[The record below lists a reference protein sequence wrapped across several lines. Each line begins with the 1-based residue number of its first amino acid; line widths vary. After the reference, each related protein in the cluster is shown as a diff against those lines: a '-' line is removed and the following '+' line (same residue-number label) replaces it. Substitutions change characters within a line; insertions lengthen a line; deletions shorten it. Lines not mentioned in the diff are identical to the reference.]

1 MLPLRVTRRRP
12 RARFQSKMMANDIH
26 QNRRPQMMLLE
37 KLIRNLDP
45 RPLVRH
51 WFANSAWATT
61 FKKAPRSELEQALL
75 RVAIPA
81 VVIFYIGVDAFVGD
95 PLTAIERRA
104 LWFAAGFFLFA
115 IVLAGFVINAKGD
128 SKIRRLFGIFVDNA
142 GNTVFL
148 LIAGEAG
155 AFVFGIYLFVTFGN
169 GFRFGQFYLRVS
181 QALSIIGFLVVLYA
195 SPFWSAHIPVGIGI
209 LIALLVLPFYVGVL
223 AERITEAKKRAD
235 DANRAK
241 GRFLANV
248 SHEMRTPLNGV
259 IAMADLLR
267 ETSLSESQQEI
278 VETLT
283 NASQLALAQIEDV
296 LDAAKIEAGRVQVET
311 RPFDLG
317 RLLSHTV
324 KLIAPQSR
332 YKGLTVTTK
341 IDPTIS
347 RWFAG
352 DPHHLRQVL
361 LNLLANA
368 VKFTER
374 GEITVAGRVLNDTTD
389 GSIVLIEVTDTGIG
403 IPDDKLS
410 MIFEPFTQADDSVTR
425 VYGGTGLG
433 TTIARQLVTLM
444 GGRLGVNSKVGVGS
458 TFWVELPLTHA
469 EPRGIDF
476 VDDYAAGRKV
486 ATSVHAATTGGVS
499 KPSRIRGV
507 RILVA
512 EDNATNQR
520 VTRLILESGGH
531 FATIVSN
538 GEEALDALERGGY
551 DIALFDLSM
560 PVVSGL
566 EALRMY
572 RFVATKPI
580 PILMLSANVTVETM
594 EQCHAAGA
602 AEFVQKPVRASF
614 LLDAIDRNLADRASE
629 FSSFESGRPD
639 EPRQLAMIES
649 VPLDASVIADL
660 ANLSRDPTFEERL
673 LRGVRSDCAQL
684 VEKLITALSQRK
696 FQEVANV
703 AHALKGAA
711 GSVGAGL
718 WVQFAIRLEKMS
730 PELLRLKEATLTQE
744 LLRISQKTNT
754 ALDDHIESRVAHKQ
768 SSAQ

>member
-1 MLPLRVTRRRP
+1 MSN
-12 RARFQSKMMANDIH
+12 ARFGSQ
-26 QNRRPQMMLLE
+26 
-37 KLIRNLDP
+37 
-45 RPLVRH
+45 
-51 WFANSAWATT
+51 
-61 FKKAPRSELEQALL
+61 
-75 RVAIPA
+75 PA
-81 VVIFYIGVDAFVGD
+81 
-95 PLTAIERRA
+95 
-104 LWFAAGFFLFA
+104 FFLFA
-115 IVLAGFVINAKGD
+115 MVLAAFVIKAKGD
-128 SKIRRLFGIFVDNA
+128 SKVRRLFGIFVDNA
-142 GNTVFL
+142 GNTVYL
-148 LIAGEAG
+148 LIAGESG

-181 QALSIIGFLVVLYA
+181 QALSIVGFLVVLYA

-267 ETSLSESQQEI
+267 ETSLNESQQEI
-278 VETLT
+278 VETLS

-296 LDAAKIEAGRVQVET
+296 LDAAKIEAGRVQIET

-317 RLLSHTV
+317 RLLNNSV
-324 KLIAPQSR
+324 KMIAPQSR
-332 YKGLTVTTK
+332 YKGLTVATR

-374 GEITVAGRVLNDTTD
+374 GEITVTGRVLNDTTD
-389 GSIVLIEVTDTGIG
+389 GALVLIEVKDTGIG

-458 TFWVELPLTHA
+458 TFWIELPLAHA

-476 VDDYAAGRKV
+476 VDDYSAGRKV
-486 ATSVHAATTGGVS
+486 PTSAHATTIGGVS
-499 KPSRIRGV
+499 TPSRIRGV

-538 GEEALDALERGGY
+538 GDEALDALERGGY

-572 RFVATKPI
+572 RFVATNPI

-614 LLDAIDRNLADRASE
+614 LLDAIERNLAHRASE

-639 EPRQLAMIES
+639 EHRQLSIIEAP
-649 VPLDASVIADL
+649 PLDATVIAEL

-684 VEKLITALSQRK
+684 VERLIAALSQHK
-696 FQEVANV
+696 FQEVAN
-703 AHALKGAA
+703 ATHALKGAA

-730 PELLRLKEATLTQE
+730 PELLRLKETTLTQE
-744 LLRISQKTNT
+744 LLRISQKTNA
-754 ALDDHIESRVAHKQ
+754 ALDAHIESK
-768 SSAQ
+768 SGAQAIIGAMSCAERGER

>member
-1 MLPLRVTRRRP
+1 ML
-12 RARFQSKMMANDIH
+12 
-26 QNRRPQMMLLE
+26 
-37 KLIRNLDP
+37 
-45 RPLVRH
+45 
-51 WFANSAWATT
+51 
-61 FKKAPRSELEQALL
+61 
-75 RVAIPA
+75 
-81 VVIFYIGVDAFVGD
+81 YIGIDAIVGD
-95 PLTAIERRA
+95 PLTANEHRA
-104 LWFAAGFFLFA
+104 LLFAIGFFLFA
-115 IVLAGFVINAKGD
+115 IVLAGFVLRAKGD

-142 GNTVFL
+142 GNTVYL
-148 LIAGEAG
+148 LIAGESG

-181 QALSIIGFLVVLYA
+181 QALSIVGFLVVLYA

-223 AERITEAKKRAD
+223 AERITEARKRAD
-235 DANRAK
+235 EANRAK

-267 ETSLSESQQEI
+267 ETSLNESQQEI
-278 VETLT
+278 VETLA

-296 LDAAKIEAGRVQVET
+296 LDAAKIEAGRVQIEM

-317 RLLSHTV
+317 RLLSNSV
-324 KLIAPQSR
+324 KVIAPQSR
-332 YKGLTVTTK
+332 YKGLTVNTK
-341 IDPTIS
+341 IDPAIS

-374 GEITVAGRVLNDTTD
+374 GEITLAGRVLNDTTD
-389 GSIVLIEVTDTGIG
+389 GSLILIEVHDTGIG
-403 IPDDKLS
+403 IPDDKLAT
-410 MIFEPFTQADDSVTR
+410 IFEPFTQADDSVTR

-444 GGRLGVNSKVGVGS
+444 GGRLGVTSKVGVGS
-458 TFWVELPLTHA
+458 TFWVELPLAHA

-476 VDDYAAGRKV
+476 VDDYAASRKV
-486 ATSVHAATTGGVS
+486 PTSVHATTTGGVA

-507 RILVA
+507 RVLVA

-531 FATIVSN
+531 FATIVNN

-551 DIALFDLSM
+551 DIALLDLSM
-560 PVVSGL
+560 PGVSGL
-566 EALRMY
+566 EALKMY
-572 RFVATKPI
+572 RFVATQPI

-629 FSSFESGRPD
+629 FSSFAPTSKSD
-639 EPRQLAMIES
+639 EFHQLAMVE
-649 VPLDASVIADL
+649 VAPLDATVISEL

-684 VEKLITALSQRK
+684 VERLVSALSQRK
-696 FQEVANV
+696 FQEVADV

-730 PELLRLKEATLTQE
+730 PESLQLKEISLTQE
-744 LLRISQKTNT
+744 LVRISQKTN
-754 ALDDHIESRVAHKQ
+754 AVLDAHIERRVRHKQQ

>member
-1 MLPLRVTRRRP
+1 LIQGHYCGVGFAS
-12 RARFQSKMMANDIH
+12 RAWGAVLKD
-26 QNRRPQMMLLE
+26 
-37 KLIRNLDP
+37 
-45 RPLVRH
+45 
-51 WFANSAWATT
+51 
-61 FKKAPRSELEQALL
+61 APRSELEQAIL

-81 VVIFYIGVDAFVGD
+81 IVILYIAIDAFVGD
-95 PLTAIERRA
+95 PLTANEGRA
-104 LWFAAGFFLFA
+104 LWFAAGFFVFA
-115 IVLAGFVINAKGD
+115 ILLAGFIVTNTGD
-128 SKIRRLFGIFVDNA
+128 ARLRRLFGIFVDNA
-142 GNTVFL
+142 GNTVYL
-148 LIAGEAG
+148 LIAGESG

-181 QALSIIGFLVVLYA
+181 QALSIAGFLVVLYM

-209 LIALLVLPFYVGVL
+209 LIALVVLPFYVGVL

-235 DANRAK
+235 EANQAK

-259 IAMADLLR
+259 IAMSDLLR
-267 ETSLSESQQEI
+267 ETTLNEAQQEI
-278 VETLT
+278 VETLA

-296 LDAAKIEAGRVQVET
+296 LDAAKIEAGRVQIET

-317 RLLSHTV
+317 RLMNNSV
-324 KLIAPQSR
+324 KVISPQGR

-341 IDPTIS
+341 IDPAIS

-374 GEITVAGRVLNDTTD
+374 GEITLSGRVLREAGDA
-389 GSIVLIEVTDTGIG
+389 SVVLIEVQDTGIG
-403 IPDDKLS
+403 IPEDKLTT
-410 MIFEPFTQADDSVTR
+410 IFEPFTQADDSVTR

-444 GGRLGVNSKVGVGS
+444 GGKLGVTSKVGVGS
-458 TFWVELPLTHA
+458 TFWVELPLAHA
-469 EPRGIDF
+469 EPRGMDF
-476 VDDYAAGRKV
+476 LDDYSNRKTP
-486 ATSVHAATTGGVS
+486 TSIHAATSGGIS

-507 RILVA
+507 RVLVA

-531 FATIVSN
+531 FVTIVSN

-566 EALRMY
+566 EALKMY
-572 RFVATKPI
+572 KFVAAKPI
-580 PILMLSANVTVETM
+580 PILMLSANVTAETM

-629 FSSFESGRPD
+629 FSSFEVAPVE
-639 EPRQLAMIES
+639 EPRPIAIAPVS
-649 VPLDASVIADL
+649 PLDQSVIAEL

-684 VEKLITALSQRK
+684 VEKIIAAISQRK
-696 FQEVANV
+696 SQDVANA

-718 WVQFAIRLEKMS
+718 WVQFASRLERR
-730 PELLRLKEATLTQE
+730 PLNQCG
-744 LLRISQKTNT
+744 
-754 ALDDHIESRVAHKQ
+754 
-768 SSAQ
+768 